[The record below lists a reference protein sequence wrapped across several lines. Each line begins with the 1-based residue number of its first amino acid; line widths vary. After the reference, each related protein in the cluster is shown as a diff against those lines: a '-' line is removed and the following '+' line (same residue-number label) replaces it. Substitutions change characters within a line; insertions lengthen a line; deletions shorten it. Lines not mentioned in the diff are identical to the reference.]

1 MIEPG
6 RSHGTEVI
14 AVVQGDSAFVRRQTK
29 TEWESPVSVIWQE
42 THPARA
48 ASVGR
53 KIFVS

>member
-48 ASVGR
+48 ASAGR